1 MPAVKEEFV
10 QEIIERYDS
19 DPGMLI
25 PMMQD
30 LQAEYG
36 YLPPEELKRLS
47 KELGVPLTRVY
58 GVAMFYSSFRL
69 VPKGRHEVTMCMGTV
84 CYLKGAPRISEAI
97 CTEYGIQPG
106 GTTADRLFTLQAV
119 NCVGACALA
128 PVMIVDGKYYAGVSP
143 DSALGVL
150 RDLASQAEGA
160 EAGEP
165 AAATTSEAQPTAG
178 QPATGPAPSAA
189 TAAEATATSKAKA
202 VAPETGQPA
211 VSEPAASQEQPPAPV
226 PEKQA
231 LPKAARTAAKPRPKH
246 KAGLQ
251 AASGSRGV
259 AGLKAKARAAQ
270 AAKPAA
276 AAKKEKPTRAAKKDK
291 PGGAAKRASKG
302 TKKGGR
308 R

>member
-84 CYLKGAPRISEAI
+84 CHLKGAPRISEAI

-143 DSALGVL
+143 DSALKVL
-150 RDLASQAEGA
+150 QELASQAEGA
-160 EAGEP
+160 EAAEAAPEGQAAASAAGPAPAAKGEAPAAGPAPAAAAEAPAVPEAKSTAPEASQPMVLEP
-165 AAATTSEAQPTAG
+165 AAAAAALEAAMVQAQPPVAEKK
-178 QPATGPAPSAA
+178 APA
-189 TAAEATATSKAKA
+189 TAARAI
-202 VAPETGQPA
+202 
-211 VSEPAASQEQPPAPV
+211 
-226 PEKQA
+226 
-231 LPKAARTAAKPRPKH
+231 AKPRAKP
-246 KAGLQ
+246 KAGPKT
-251 AASGSRGV
+251 GSKGV
-259 AGLKAKARAAQ
+259 IPGFG
-270 AAKPAA
+270 AA
-276 AAKKEKPTRAAKKDK
+276 AALAGILAVLAACL
-291 PGGAAKRASKG
+291 ARKRD
-302 TKKGGR
+302 
-308 R
+308 